1 MKYASADGIEI
12 LLDSNLLKNI
22 TRAEAW
28 DHSQNEAWIPV
39 YCKLV
44 NQEDVGED
52 NNLFNGYKMFC
63 LTPLEPNCLYDIRL
77 IGDDQNGTATVL
89 SATGVKTG
97 GMFMPIA
104 NFITLCLYF
113 DFVKSFF

>member
-1 MKYASADGIEI
+1 MGFRLEVKYASADGIEI

-22 TRAEAW
+22 TRGEAW
-28 DHSQNEAWIPV
+28 DHRQNEAWIPV
-39 YCKLV
+39 DCKLV
-44 NQEDVGED
+44 KQEDVGED

-77 IGDDQNGTATVL
+77 IGGDQNGTATVL

-97 GMFMPIA
+97 GLFMPIA
-104 NFITLCLYF
+104 SFIT
-113 DFVKSFF
+113 FVTVF